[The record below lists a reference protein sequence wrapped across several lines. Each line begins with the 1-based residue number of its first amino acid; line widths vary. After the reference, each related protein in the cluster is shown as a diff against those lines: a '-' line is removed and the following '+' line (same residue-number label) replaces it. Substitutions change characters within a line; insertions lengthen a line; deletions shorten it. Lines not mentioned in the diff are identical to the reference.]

1 MRTHRSTELGLR
13 AIAGAFLL
21 SLVSFTLPYLWDV
34 VLSSAPATSS
44 SSTLHTFW
52 IPLTADLV
60 TAGIVALGLVGFVS
74 LWQGRWELGPEVA
87 THEGLAVL
95 ALVLAL
101 AAYAAYALTGVLLGF
116 VSGVAFLRPWHSVFL
131 FLGALFL
138 GIALYGIVGYLP
150 VGGSRPAA
158 AVALAL
164 GVVGSA
170 LLLIAS
176 PAVRRP
182 GLLRLDGAGVA
193 LTISSSVLWL
203 VLCIWDSRR
212 LRGLYP
218 PAPPASAVR
227 GD

>member
-21 SLVSFTLPYLWDV
+21 SLVAFTLPYLWDV
-34 VLSSAPATSS
+34 VLSGAPATSS
-44 SSTLHTFW
+44 SLTLHTLW
-52 IPLTADLV
+52 IPLAADLV

-74 LWQGRWELGPEVA
+74 LWQGRWELGAEVA
-87 THEGLAVL
+87 AHEGLAVL
-95 ALVLAL
+95 ALVFAL
-101 AAYAAYALTGVLLGF
+101 AAYAAYALTGILLGF
-116 VSGVAFLRPWHSVFL
+116 VPGVGFLGPWHSVSF

-176 PAVRRP
+176 PGLRRP
-182 GLLRLDGAGVA
+182 ELLRLDGAGAA
-193 LTISSSVLWL
+193 LALASSVLWL
-203 VLCIWDSRR
+203 ALCVWDSRR

-218 PAPPASAVR
+218 PVPPPSAVR
-227 GD
+227 GG